1 MRYLL
6 LLTLLLTVNAC
17 TITKAKES
25 TKPVEVPKPIAV
37 QVGKDWQVVEEPP
50 QLQNERNNQ
59 LPFQTEQSIQ
69 PEGAGAPPQ
78 EDKRKLETP
87 R

>member
-6 LLTLLLTVNAC
+6 LFSLMLTVTAC
-17 TITKAKES
+17 TITKAKE
-25 TKPVEVPKPIAV
+25 PAEPMEVPKPIAV

-59 LPFQTEQSIQ
+59 LPFQKEESIQ
-69 PEGAGAPPQ
+69 PEGVGAPAP
-78 EDKRKLETP
+78 EDRRKVETP